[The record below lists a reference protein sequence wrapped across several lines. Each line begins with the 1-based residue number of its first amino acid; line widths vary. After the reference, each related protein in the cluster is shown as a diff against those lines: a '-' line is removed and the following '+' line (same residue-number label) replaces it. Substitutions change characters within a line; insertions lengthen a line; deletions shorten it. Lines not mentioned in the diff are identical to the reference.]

1 MKYRIKETGVIVD
14 LIEQRE
20 ISDPYRDAYLTFKA
34 PDGEQFDS
42 LFCKGIGLTL
52 EPIEEPVKKLRA
64 VREIASGE
72 IKFYDNTLRFVK
84 SDNGPQLRELAP
96 EYDIEYPKE
105 NV

>member
-1 MKYRIKETGVIVD
+1 MSKYKIKTPKGEILAECGERSSFMGIPVWEINGHAYSHILIKE
-14 LIEQRE
+14 L
-20 ISDPYRDAYLTFKA
+20 
-34 PDGEQFDS
+34 
-42 LFCKGIGLTL
+42 GLTV

-96 EYDIEYPKE
+96 DYDIEYPKGD
-105 NV
+105 V